1 MRKEGSIYN
10 MQKDIQ
16 LKAIDISRDAIT
28 LGPNK
33 SLHDA
38 RNSLVRYN
46 ISRIVVA
53 KGNKPLGIVTEKDIA
68 RYLYTQIPERRLKE
82 VGLEE
87 VMSKKLVTVN
97 EKADLSLCAKLMIEN
112 KISSI
117 IVTDDRASL
126 KGIFTKSDL
135 VEGYGKYYTR
145 QEVVERYMNKKVLTV
160 KPDEPLHM
168 VLLLMTRGK
177 ISRIVVT
184 RDEKP
189 IGIIT
194 GRDLLPVS
202 TLFGPPLF
210 GDQALTSDQAVE
222 EIATSTRKKGQIFI
236 PSGIRTYFLARDIMK
251 YDPITISQNSD
262 LADAAQ
268 IMAMNRISGLPV
280 VNSNDTLV
288 GIITKT
294 DIVKAMAASG

>member
-1 MRKEGSIYN
+1 
-10 MQKDIQ
+10 MQKSAQ
-16 LKAIDISRDAIT
+16 PRAIDISRDAIT
-28 LGPNK
+28 LGPDK
-33 SLHDA
+33 SLYDV
-38 RNSLVRYN
+38 RNNLVRYN
-46 ISRIVVA
+46 ISRIIVA
-53 KGNKPLGIVTEKDIA
+53 KENKPLGIVTEKDIA
-68 RYLYTQIPERRLKE
+68 RYLYTQVPEKRLKE

-87 VMSKKLVTVN
+87 VMSKNLVTVN
-97 EKADLSLCAKLMIEN
+97 EKANLNLCAKLMIEN

-117 IVTDDRASL
+117 IVVDDGGSL

-145 QEVVERYMNKKVLTV
+145 KGIVESYMNKKVLMV
-160 KPDEPLHM
+160 RPDEPLHM

-177 ISRIVVT
+177 VSRIVVT
-184 RDEKP
+184 RDKKP
-189 IGIIT
+189 IGIVT

-202 TLFGPPLF
+202 TLFGPSLF
-210 GDQALTSDQAVE
+210 GDDDTYQTSE
-222 EIATSTRKKGQIFI
+222 GTATGPQRKEQIFI

-251 YDPITISQNSD
+251 YDPITISQDSD

-280 VNSNDTLV
+280 VDSNGNLV

-294 DIVKAMAASG
+294 DVVKAIAATT

>member
-1 MRKEGSIYN
+1 
-10 MQKDIQ
+10 MQKSAQ

-28 LGPNK
+28 LEPNK

-38 RNSLVRYN
+38 RNNLVRYN

-53 KGNKPLGIVTEKDIA
+53 KENKPLGIVTEKDIA
-68 RYLYTQIPERRLKE
+68 RYLYTQIPERSLKE

-87 VMSKKLVTVN
+87 VMSKNLVTVN

-117 IVTDDRASL
+117 IVIDDRGSI

-145 QEVVERYMNKKVLTV
+145 KGIVEGQMNKKVLTV
-160 KPDEPLHM
+160 RPDEPLHM

-177 ISRIVVT
+177 VSRVVVT

-189 IGIIT
+189 IGMVT

-202 TLFGPPLF
+202 TLFGPSLF
-210 GDQALTSDQAVE
+210 GDEAHGSDQAAE
-222 EIATSTRKKGQIFI
+222 EMATSPQRKEQMFI
-236 PSGIRTYFLARDIMK
+236 PSGIRTYFLARDVMK
-251 YDPITISQNSD
+251 YDPITISQDSD

-280 VNSNDTLV
+280 VDANGNLV

-294 DIVKAMAASG
+294 DIVKAIAAIKAIAASS